1 MNRARIGF
9 FAALL
14 CLIGASQVQAT
25 VFLSEVFMNPPG
37 GSEGAKEFIELMGT
51 PGMKLDGY
59 AIAMLNGGQRTLH
72 PESPFPPNCFDNPAI
87 LVCRQEID
95 EFFAL
100 DGLSLGAN
108 GVLVLIRGTVAN
120 YPVLLTDTAVRVDW
134 DNASTPVWNG
144 FLDTPGGLQNDGSN
158 TIMLVRNRPGST
170 PANTPVPPA
179 LDLRWGKS
187 IFHDE
192 ELIYPDPPIPDPAN
206 PPDGILIQY
215 GNGNIDNGGDN
226 GQGGNTLD
234 LRGQMTVDISDDLEI
249 VDEISYEQ
257 DSGWEYDAD
266 DRHVNV
272 GRTTGGLRDGRVH
285 GLGDPYGFN
294 PDCLTR
300 VDYRTKG
307 PGWAPPPF
315 GAGTGELAGGNN
327 WQDTAT
333 EQWIRGEV
341 LQCISGCPGAGGA
354 PQFFYD
360 NSAVAAPDPSDP
372 DAIYDPSNPGASYNQ
387 LYRTNVPLWLND
399 GVGADFNFGAASTY
413 QVMAGRVNPLA
424 VPFIP
429 GDADRDGDCDA
440 DDIAK
445 IAVVFGDDDW
455 VFSNSHSGAPES
467 NNGDPATQTRPW
479 DVNNTGDNGIE
490 ASDLQWALNFQGNT
504 NGRIIG
510 VRYDSTTPSAV
521 GVALNPPA
529 GVSCTVFTTVSV
541 SSGHPLN
548 ALSGC
553 DTVTITVRGAVS
565 AGAGVDNGIMQY
577 VHDLQLSTAG
587 VMRVVSVEALGA
599 FTTTNLSL
607 TDPQGVDGDAGVHNV
622 NGYSTSF
629 TQGLAGAADM
639 YRVTLLPVAP
649 GSTNLTI
656 SAATMAKFAASTPS
670 GLKIG
675 HTAGNGNPASA
686 AYPAAISFTVVGGGN
701 AGDVNNDST
710 VNVSDIQPFVNVL
723 IGVDTDAGRV
733 ARSDVNCDGVAN
745 GRDVAAMVDILV
757 P

>member
-1 MNRARIGF
+1 MNRIRLF
-9 FAALL
+9 VFAAAM
-14 CLIGASQVQAT
+14 CIGAGSARAT
-25 VFLSEVFMNPPG
+25 VFINEVFANPPG

-59 AIAMLNGGQRTLH
+59 AIVFANGAQRTLH
-72 PESPFPPNCFDNPAI
+72 PESPFPPNCSDAPSI

-108 GVLVLIRGTVAN
+108 GILVLIRGTLAN
-120 YPVLLTDTAVRVDW
+120 YPALLSDSAVRVDW
-134 DNASTPVWNG
+134 DSNTNPIWNG

-158 TIMLVRNRPGST
+158 TVLLVRNRPGAT
-170 PANTPVPPA
+170 PATAPVPPA
-179 LDLRWGKS
+179 EDLRWGKNAPL
-187 IFHDE
+187 DE
-192 ELIYPDPPIPDPAN
+192 ELIYPDPPIPDPNN
-206 PPDGILIQY
+206 PPNGILIQY

-226 GQGGNTLD
+226 GQGGNTID
-234 LRGQMTVDISDDLEI
+234 LRGQTTPSVSDDLEI
-249 VDEISYEQ
+249 VDEVSYEQ

-266 DRHVNV
+266 DRQVNV
-272 GRTTGGLRDGRVH
+272 GRTTGGLRAGRVH

-307 PGWAPPPF
+307 AGWAPPPF
-315 GAGTGELAGGNN
+315 GAGAGELAGGNN

-354 PQFFYD
+354 PQFFFEI
-360 NSAVAAPDPSDP
+360 ATLPVPVPEDP
-372 DAIYDPSNPGASYNQ
+372 DAIFDPLNPGAAYNQ

-399 GVGADFNFGAASTY
+399 GVGADFNFAVPNTY

-424 VPFIP
+424 IPFIP

-445 IAVVFGDDDW
+445 IAAVFGNDDW
-455 VFSNSHSGAPES
+455 VFSNSFSSAPEG
-467 NNGDPATQTRPW
+467 NAGNPATQTRPW
-479 DVNNTGDNGIE
+479 DVNGTGDNGIE

-504 NGRIIG
+504 DGRIIG

-521 GVALNPPA
+521 GVPLNPAAGVTCTVTATATVPSGQALN
-529 GVSCTVFTTVSV
+529 SL
-541 SSGHPLN
+541 SS
-548 ALSGC
+548 C
-553 DTVTITVRGAVS
+553 DTVIVTVRGAVT
-565 AGAGVDNGIMQY
+565 AGATSDNGIMQFI
-577 VHDLQLSTAG
+577 HDLHLSTAG

-599 FTTTNLSL
+599 YSTTRASL
-607 TDPQGVDGDAGVHNV
+607 QAPLGASGDLGMDTV
-622 NGYSTSF
+622 NGYATSF
-629 TQGLAGAADM
+629 TQGLAGAADL

-649 GSTNLTI
+649 GSTSLTI
-656 SAATMAKFAASTPS
+656 GAAGMAKFAASTPA

-675 HTAGNGNPASA
+675 RTAGNGNPASA
-686 AYPAAISFTVVGGGN
+686 AYPAAIAFTVVGGGLP
-701 AGDVNNDST
+701 GDVNNDAVVST
-710 VNVSDIQPFVNVL
+710 LDIQPFVNVL

-733 ARSDVNCDGVAN
+733 ARSDVNCDGTAN
-745 GRDVAAMVDILV
+745 GRDISTMADLLI